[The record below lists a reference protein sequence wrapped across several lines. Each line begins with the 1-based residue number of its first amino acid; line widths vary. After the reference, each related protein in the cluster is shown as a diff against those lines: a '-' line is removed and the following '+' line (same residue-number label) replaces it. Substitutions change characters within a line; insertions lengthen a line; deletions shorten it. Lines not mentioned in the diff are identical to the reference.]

1 MPNVL
6 IISGHPALSQSV
18 ANRAILEEIGKALPQ
33 AQIRRLDALYPD
45 FRIDVP
51 AEQQALVW
59 ADIIVWQFPLYWY
72 SAPALMRKWLEDS
85 FTHGF
90 SHGSKGTALHGKK
103 LILSFT
109 AGAPEAAYTHE
120 GFMGKTMEEVMTPFA
135 VTAKLTGMQLQ
146 PLVYSAGISFVPG
159 DADPERLAAARA
171 IAQNHAR
178 RLLAAIEK
186 AA

>member
-1 MPNVL
+1 MQRFP
-6 IISGHPALSQSV
+6 
-18 ANRAILEEIGKALPQ
+18 
-33 AQIRRLDALYPD
+33 RL
-45 FRIDVP
+45 FK
-51 AEQQALVW
+51 
-59 ADIIVWQFPLYWY
+59 
-72 SAPALMRKWLEDS
+72 SMKKWLEDT

-90 SHGSKGTALHGKK
+90 SHGSKGKVLVGKK

-120 GFMGKTMEEVMTPFA
+120 GFMGRTMDEVMAPFA

-159 DADPERLAAARA
+159 DSDPARLAAARA
-171 IAQNHAR
+171 IAADHAR
-178 RLLAAIEK
+178 RLCEAIAK

>member
-1 MPNVL
+1 MTQVL
-6 IISGHPALSQSV
+6 VISGHPALSQSV
-18 ANRAILEEIGKALPQ
+18 ANSAILEQIAKELPQ

-45 FRIDVP
+45 FRIDVA
-51 AEQQALVW
+51 AEQQALVA
-59 ADIIVWQFPLYWY
+59 ADVIVWQFPLYWY
-72 SAPALMRKWLEDS
+72 SVPALMKKWLEDT

-90 SHGSKGTALHGKK
+90 SHGSKGKALVGKK

-120 GFMGKTMEEVMTPFA
+120 GFMGKTMDELMAPFA

-159 DADPERLAAARA
+159 DADPARLAAARA
-171 IAQNHAR
+171 IAADHAR
-178 RLLAAIEK
+178 RLCEAIAK